1 MELRQPRGFSESW
14 QAFNARCGGSCTCNR
29 QNAGLPYKHK
39 AECEVSL
46 TYAAWKEHNRSV
58 WERIKQIEIAKGLR
72 DKNGLPVQK
81 EDYSYV
87 A

>member
-1 MELRQPRGFSESW
+1 M
-14 QAFNARCGGSCTCNR
+14 
-29 QNAGLPYKHK
+29 
-39 AECEVSL
+39 
-46 TYAAWKEHNRSV
+46 